1 MRPVRRGASPIA
13 GDFDPYA
20 KAQPYLI
27 SRLGG
32 YCSYCE
38 RRVAT
43 QLAVEHIQPKGV
55 AAYAHLIGRWDNYL
69 LGCVNCNSTKKD
81 KDVVLADVLLPDR
94 DNTFTAF
101 TYQPD
106 GTVVPSA
113 ACVALGLNQKARD
126 TLALTGLDK
135 RISVAVD
142 ENGRQVAIDRV
153 SQRMEVWAVA
163 EDAKLDVDA
172 NQGNDAV
179 RRGVLRTAKGYGFFS
194 IWMVVFH
201 DDQDMRNRL
210 IDAFDGVRSS
220 GCFDPVTSASISP
233 APNPDALP
241 HGGKV

>member
-1 MRPVRRGASPIA
+1 MRPVCRGASPIA
-13 GDFDPYA
+13 ADFDPYA

-43 QLAVEHIQPKGV
+43 QLAVEHIQPKGLP
-55 AAYAHLIGRWDNYL
+55 AYAHLIGRWDNYL

-81 KDVVLADVLLPDR
+81 KDVVLADILLPDR
-94 DNTFTAF
+94 DNTFAAF
-101 TYQPD
+101 TYKPD

-113 ACVALGLNQKARD
+113 VCTALGLNQKAKD

-163 EDAKLDVDA
+163 EEAKSDVDA
-172 NQGNDAV
+172 NPGNDAV
-179 RRGVLRTAKGYGFFS
+179 RRGAIRTAKGYGFFS
-194 IWMVVFH
+194 IWMTVFQN
-201 DDQDMRNRL
+201 DRDMRNL
-210 IDAFDGVRSS
+210 LLDAFDGARGS
-220 GCFDPVTSASISP
+220 GCFDPMTTAPVSP
-233 APNPDALP
+233 APNPDALQD
-241 HGGKV
+241 GGKL

>member
-13 GDFDPYA
+13 GDFDPYS

-43 QLAVEHIQPKGV
+43 QLAVEHIQPKGLP
-55 AAYAHLIGRWDNYL
+55 AYVHLIGCWENYL

-81 KDVVLADVLLPDR
+81 KGVVLTDILLPDR
-94 DNTFTAF
+94 DNTFVAF
-101 TYQPD
+101 TYQAD
-106 GTVVPSA
+106 GTVIPSA
-113 ACVALGLNQKARD
+113 ACVALGLNQKAKD

-142 ENGRQVAIDRV
+142 ENGKQVAIDRA

-163 EDAKLDVDA
+163 EEAKSDVDA
-172 NQGNDAV
+172 NPGNDAV
-179 RRGVLRTAKGYGFFS
+179 RRGAIRAAKGYGFFS
-194 IWMVVFH
+194 IWMTVFH
-201 DDQDMRNRL
+201 NDQDMRNRL
-210 IDAFDGVRSS
+210 IDAFGGTRGC
-220 GCFDPVTSASISP
+220 GCFDPVTATPISP

-241 HGGKV
+241 GGGKL

>member
-1 MRPVRRGASPIA
+1 MRPVCRGDSPIV
-13 GDFDPYA
+13 GDFSPYT
-20 KAQPYLI
+20 KAQLYLF

-43 QLAVEHIQPKGV
+43 QLAVEHIQPKGL

-94 DNTFTAF
+94 DNTFSAF

-106 GTVVPSA
+106 GSVVPSA
-113 ACVALGLNQKARD
+113 DCAAMGLNQKAKD

-135 RISVAVD
+135 RISVAID
-142 ENGRQVAIDRV
+142 ENGKQVAIDRV

-163 EDAKLDVDA
+163 EEAKSDVDA
-172 NQGNDAV
+172 HPDNTAV
-179 RRGVLRTAKGYGFFS
+179 RCGAIRTAKGYGFFS
-194 IWMVVFH
+194 IWMAVFNN
-201 DDQDMRNRL
+201 DQDMRNRL
-210 IDAFDGVRSS
+210 IDAFDGTRNS
-220 GCFDPVTSASISP
+220 GCFDPATTAPISP

-241 HGGKV
+241 HGAKL